1 MRRTL
6 NVGSQ
11 ERLAFVL
18 TIKYVFIMLCKIDYE
33 QSELK
38 DYSETSSR
46 AGHKYC
52 RLVYVAADLSRT
64 QRRLY
69 GERNTRF
76 IQIDSPRFN
85 EDGSVDEKDE
95 EAMIASFNKK
105 EAANMWIE
113 RVPVKIPPTY
123 MSSNGEMIVDAVGN
137 PRVYTEISLP
147 GIIKPHD
154 VAPVD
159 TIESIAARALR
170 LREQRIEAGE
180 WMAAEVGSEAS
191 PDVID
196 EIAPEPEPE
205 PTPKPNPA
213 FGAKRR

>member
-1 MRRTL
+1 
-6 NVGSQ
+6 
-11 ERLAFVL
+11 
-18 TIKYVFIMLCKIDYE
+18 MLCKIDYE

-113 RVPVKIPPTY
+113 RIPVKIPPTY
-123 MSSNGEMIVDAVGN
+123 MSRDNEMIVDAVGN

-147 GIIKPHD
+147 CIMKPHD
-154 VAPVD
+154 VAPID
-159 TIESIAARALR
+159 TMESIAARALK

-205 PTPKPNPA
+205 PTPKPNTA
-213 FGAKRR
+213 FGAQRR

>member
-1 MRRTL
+1 
-6 NVGSQ
+6 
-11 ERLAFVL
+11 
-18 TIKYVFIMLCKIDYE
+18 MLCKIDFE

-85 EDGSVDEKDE
+85 ADGSIDEKDE

-105 EAANMWIE
+105 EQANMWIE
-113 RVPVKIPPTY
+113 RIAVKIPPTY
-123 MSSNGEMIVDAVGN
+123 MSYDGKPILDAVGN
-137 PRVYTEISLP
+137 PRIYTEISLP
-147 GIIKPHD
+147 CIMKPHD
-154 VAPVD
+154 AAPVD
-159 TIESIAARALR
+159 TMENITARALR

-180 WMAAEVGSEAS
+180 WSAVEVGSANE
-191 PDVID
+191 PDMVD
-196 EIAPEPEPE
+196 EIASDPEPAQ
-205 PTPKPNPA
+205 TPKPNPA
-213 FGAKRR
+213 FGAQRR

>member
-1 MRRTL
+1 
-6 NVGSQ
+6 
-11 ERLAFVL
+11 
-18 TIKYVFIMLCKIDYE
+18 MLCKIDYE

-123 MSSNGEMIVDAVGN
+123 MSYNGEMIVDAVGN

-147 GIIKPHD
+147 CIMKPHD

-196 EIAPEPEPE
+196 EIAPEPEPA
-205 PTPKPNPA
+205 PTPKPTPA
-213 FGAKRR
+213 FGAQRR

>member
-1 MRRTL
+1 
-6 NVGSQ
+6 
-11 ERLAFVL
+11 
-18 TIKYVFIMLCKIDYE
+18 MLCKIDYE

-85 EDGSVDEKDE
+85 ADGSIDEKDE

-123 MSSNGEMIVDAVGN
+123 MSRNGEMIVDAVGN

-147 GIIKPHD
+147 CIMKPHD

-180 WMAAEVGSEAS
+180 WMAAEVGSEAG

-196 EIAPEPEPE
+196 EIAPDPEPA
-205 PTPKPNPA
+205 PTPKPTPA
-213 FGAKRR
+213 FGAQRR